1 MMDRLLARTLNG
13 SILCLIVSTATGSVL
28 LFYRGVFQLMTR
40 QTEPGAGSVLLAA
53 VLAVGCVLL
62 CRHRHELA
70 DS

>member
-1 MMDRLLARTLNG
+1 MMDRLLARTLNA
-13 SILCLIVSTATGSVL
+13 SVMCMIVATATGSVV

-40 QTEPGAGSVLLAA
+40 HTEPGAGSILLAA